1 MFKLLMVGLG
11 GFAGSICRFAAY
23 ETANLIFKEQWLPY
37 ATLFVNLLGC
47 LIIGWLGGLS
57 ETRHVFTPDLRALIF
72 VGFLGGFTTFSTFGL
87 DIFTL
92 LAQGRF
98 IPALTSVGLH
108 LIVGLAAV
116 WLGFSMAV
124 S

>member
-1 MFKLLMVGLG
+1 MFKLLMVGVG

-23 ETANLIFKEQWLPY
+23 ETATHLFRHQWLPY
-37 ATLFVNLLGC
+37 ATLFVNLVGC
-47 LIIGWLGGLS
+47 LIIGYLGGLS
-57 ETRHVFTPDLRALIF
+57 ETRQIFTPELRALVF
-72 VGFLGGFTTFSTFGL
+72 VGFLGGFTTFSTFGF

-92 LAQGRF
+92 LAQGRL
-98 IPALTSVGLH
+98 IPALTSVTLH
-108 LIVGLAAV
+108 LVVGIAAV